1 MPNQPVRR
9 VRQHHAIE
17 HATITVLMRRNAHLQ
32 LVGGRSDHRGFYI
45 FGPVDSEALMEA
57 AQEALARLQRG
68 ESGLA
73 IHPNCGTN
81 LVTTGTL
88 AGVAGLLTTTI
99 SRRRQASLWD
109 QLPFAIL
116 AATLALL
123 VGRPLGFRLQR
134 HVTTLADVRNLR
146 LGQVSRRQLGRWV
159 QHFVRVEELR

>member
-1 MPNQPVRR
+1 MPSQPVRR

-45 FGPVDSEALMEA
+45 FGSVDSDALLEA

-99 SRRRQASLWD
+99 GRRQQASLLD

-116 AATLALL
+116 AAILALL

-146 LGQVSRRQLGRWV
+146 LGHVSRRQFGRWV
-159 QHFVRVEELR
+159 QHFVHVEEIG

>member
-1 MPNQPVRR
+1 MPNRPVRR

-45 FGPVDSEALMEA
+45 FGPVDSDALLEA
-57 AQEALARLQRG
+57 AQEALTRLQRG
-68 ESGLA
+68 EAALA

-88 AGVAGLLTTTI
+88 AGLAGLLTATVG
-99 SRRRQASLWD
+99 RRQQVSLLD

-116 AATLALL
+116 AAILALL

-134 HVTTLADVRNLR
+134 HVTTLADVRNLQ
-146 LGQVSRRQLGRWV
+146 LGVVSRRQFGRWV

>member
-1 MPNQPVRR
+1 MPSQPVRR
-9 VRQHHAIE
+9 VRQHHALE
-17 HATITVLMRRNAHLQ
+17 HATITLLMRRNAHLQ
-32 LVGGRSDHRGFYI
+32 FVGGRSDHRGFYI
-45 FGPVDSEALMEA
+45 FGPVDSDALQEA

-68 ESGLA
+68 EAGLA

-81 LVTTGTL
+81 LVTSGTL
-88 AGVAGLLTTTI
+88 AGVAGLLATTVG
-99 SRRRQASLWD
+99 RRRQASLWD

-123 VGRPLGFRLQR
+123 LGRPLGFRLQR

-146 LGQVSRRQLGRWV
+146 LGQVSRRQFGRWV

>member
-17 HATITVLMRRNAHLQ
+17 HATITVLMRHNAHLQ

-45 FGPVDSEALMEA
+45 FGPVDSDALLEA

-68 ESGLA
+68 ESNLA

-88 AGVAGLLTTTI
+88 AGIAGLLTATI
-99 SRRRQASLWD
+99 GRRQQASLWD

-116 AATLALL
+116 AAILALL
-123 VGRPLGFRLQR
+123 AGRPIGFRLQR

-146 LGQVSRRQLGRWV
+146 LGRVSRRQFGRWV
-159 QHFVRVEELR
+159 QHFVRVEEIR